1 MTIKKK
7 RCSSIVITL
16 IFSLLLACIPFDPAF
31 AVKGDVNPPAQTT
44 LFSSSDTFAD
54 EYCKATVSGTT
65 MTIKFQTMI
74 PSYEFRLALY
84 GVNPSTKVQDLG
96 IRIPAEI
103 TGTSASTGKV
113 TYGFEYTIDFSTQ
126 NAADG
131 EYFIYISKIQTAGA
145 QYESLPSQGALYKN
159 LVFRLTDGVPMILQ
173 YDDVIAENERVQAIG
188 ADYDPIW
195 YLDEYLTDIRFTLK
209 DPVTGVYDDM
219 TDSKIRFMQNM
230 SNQITA
236 GASSDYAK
244 LLKIYEYVANEF
256 YYDSVAFSTHS
267 LQYADPYN
275 NLSNHVNKVASANSD
290 NQGRVATTCQGF
302 SAIFLSLARAQG
314 IPTRFVYG
322 HRVTSPNNNWATE
335 ANISARDHWWVESY
349 VNGRWI
355 FIDPTVGTNN
365 TWNKTT
371 NIWSYYGLT
380 NYTFFD
386 PSEEQI
392 AISHIYHNIYPDKR
406 WWYLITDENELSKVS
421 VFLESTTN
429 GVKNGTILNADYDKD
444 DLTTWGDG
452 LKSHYM
458 GDGYGNTV
466 KIQWSYHDFTGG
478 IDFSDFSKLTTLSM
492 HHNALTS
499 ADLSGCTALQNVYLY
514 NNALTSVDL
523 SNCKN
528 LQFASVTTGNLL
540 KDATIYANGRNVN
553 ITAGDNGAFQIK
565 YNAANKNKLQV
576 IFKPNIGY
584 KVEGFYN
591 GDGKLVTTASSY
603 AMNPGWKTYDVTFC
617 LDPDSYKYELSNGK
631 NTSDVNAYNMAAQKR
646 LSALGYY
653 TGSIN
658 GVFGDEMEEAV
669 KTFQLANKVT
679 VTGVINSATW
689 SKLFSP
695 AIKNPGDDVLQEIAE
710 INGITL
716 QASSAATK
724 GAITVKWTETGTDAP
739 TAVDGYRVYRSLKK
753 DSGYGT
759 APIFVTENMSY
770 KNTKSLAKGT
780 RYYYKVRAY
789 KVINGKTYYSP
800 YSSKTY
806 RIAK

>member
-7 RCSSIVITL
+7 RCISVCTFL
-16 IFSLLLACIPFDPAF
+16 ILSLLLTCIPFDSVF
-31 AVKGDVNPPAQTT
+31 AVKGEVDPPALTT
-44 LFSSSDTFAD
+44 SFSSSDTFAD
-54 EYCKATVSGTT
+54 EYCKAAVSGTK
-65 MTIKFQTMI
+65 MTVKFKTLI

-96 IRIPAEI
+96 IRIPAET
-103 TGTSASTGKV
+103 TGASSSIGKTS
-113 TYGFEYTIDFSTQ
+113 YGFEYTIDFSELSVP
-126 NAADG
+126 DG

-159 LVFRLTDGVPMILQ
+159 LVFRLTDGVPKIMQ

-188 ADYDPIW
+188 ADYDPSW

-209 DPVTGVYDDM
+209 NPATGVYEDM
-219 TDSKIRFMQNM
+219 TDSRVSFMRTM
-230 SNQITA
+230 SNRITA
-236 GASSDYAK
+236 GATSDYAK
-244 LLKIYEYVANEF
+244 LLKIYEYVASEF

-267 LQYADPYN
+267 LQYANPYN
-275 NLSNHVNKVASANSD
+275 NLYNHVNKVASANSD
-290 NQGRVATTCQGF
+290 SQGRVATTCQGF
-302 SAIFLSLARAQG
+302 SAIFLSLARAQN
-314 IPTRFVYG
+314 IPARFVYG
-322 HRVTSPNNNWATE
+322 HRVTSPSNNWATE
-335 ANISARDHWWVESY
+335 ANIDLRDHWWVEAY

-371 NIWSYYGLT
+371 NIWTYYGLT
-380 NYTFFD
+380 NYTYFD

-392 AISHIYHNIYPDKR
+392 AVSHIYHNIYPDKR

-421 VFLESTTN
+421 AFLESTTN
-429 GVKNGTILNADYDKD
+429 GVKNGTILNTDYDKD

-452 LKSHYM
+452 LKAHYM

-478 IDFSDFSKLTTLSM
+478 IDFSNFSKLTTLSM

-499 ADLSGCTALQNVYLY
+499 ADLSGCTALQYVYLY

-523 SNCKN
+523 SDCKN
-528 LQFASVTTGNLL
+528 LQFASVTSGNLL
-540 KDATIYANGRNVN
+540 KDAAIYANGRNVS

-576 IFKPNIGY
+576 TFKPNIGY

-603 AMNPGWKTYDVTFC
+603 AMNPGWKTYEVTFC
-617 LDPDSYKYELSNGK
+617 LDPDSYKYELYNGR
-631 NTSDVNAYNMAAQKR
+631 NTTAVKSYNMAAQKR

-679 VTGVINSATW
+679 VTGVINSTTW

-695 AIKNPGDDVLQEIAE
+695 AIKKPSDDILQQIAE
-710 INGITL
+710 VNSITL
-716 QASSAATK
+716 QASSTAAK
-724 GAITVKWTETGTDAP
+724 GSITIKWTEKGAAVP
-739 TAVDGYRVYRSLKK
+739 TAADGYRVYRSVKK
-753 DSGYGT
+753 DSGYG
-759 APIFVTENMSY
+759 AYPIFETKNMSY
-770 KNTKSLAKGT
+770 KNTKSLKKGT
-780 RYYYKVRAY
+780 RYYYKIRAY
-789 KVINGKTYYSP
+789 RMINGKTYYSP
-800 YSSKTY
+800 YSNKAY
-806 RIAK
+806 RIAR